1 MENIGFIGAGNIAE
15 AIIFGLR
22 QAGGK
27 YNLCVTNRSNNARLA
42 DLAERYQIIPTDL
55 TDLLRSSHV
64 ILIAVKPKDVLG
76 VLQTLADAGLSGGL
90 EGKLIISVAAGIQV
104 ETLEKY
110 LPGVAVVRA
119 MPNTSS
125 AVLHSVTG
133 LVRGHEVDEEHVHM
147 AEEIFSSVGHILW
160 LPESRM
166 NALMALSGSGPA
178 YFYLFT
184 ECLVQ
189 AGVEMGLR
197 EEDAEMLS
205 RETLIGVG
213 KMMAESGKSPGRL
226 RQEVTS
232 PNGTTIEALQVFW
245 AANLKGIVKEA
256 AEACARRGVEMEGEY
271 SG

>member
-1 MENIGFIGAGNIAE
+1 MQEIGFIGAGNIAE
-15 AIIFGLR
+15 AIIYGLR

-27 YNLCVTNRSNNARLA
+27 YNLRVVNRSNGARLA
-42 DLAERYQIIPTDL
+42 DLADRYQIIPASL
-55 TDLLRSSHV
+55 AELVQSSEV
-64 ILIAVKPKDVLG
+64 ILIAVKPKDVPG
-76 VLQTLADAGLSGGL
+76 VLETLAGPELSSGLNDQ
-90 EGKLIISVAAGIQV
+90 LIISVAAGIQIA
-104 ETLEKY
+104 TLEKS
-110 LPGVAVVRA
+110 LPGMAVVRA

-133 LVRGHEVDEEHVHM
+133 LVRGHEADEDHVRM
-147 AEEIFSSVGHILW
+147 AEKIFSSVGQILW

-189 AGVEMGLR
+189 AGVELGLR

-245 AANLKGIVKEA
+245 AANLKGIVREA
-256 AEACARRGVEMEGEY
+256 AEACARKGQEMEGEY